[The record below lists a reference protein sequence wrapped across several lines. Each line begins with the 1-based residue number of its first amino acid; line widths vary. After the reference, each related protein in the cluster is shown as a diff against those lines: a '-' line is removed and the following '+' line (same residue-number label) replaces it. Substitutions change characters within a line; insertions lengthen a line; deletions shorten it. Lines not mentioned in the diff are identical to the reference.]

1 MAKIPRVQQILDLSI
16 ETVNK
21 MSAAELKKNVQIL
34 ASAANKRLARLGAT
48 EIGKVSPAYLSAAKR
63 SYTGAAGGKFGT
75 AGKSRNQLLNEFVAI
90 KSFMGL
96 KTSSVKGWTK
106 TLEKSF
112 ERANL
117 EFDKFAVDPE
127 KEKLLYSSLRKI
139 LELHPEYVDKKQG
152 YGSDSVKS
160 DLRRVIYNNDYAAEL
175 MSQVNEYRL
184 QQVAKSDAENETAN
198 ADKLKKMLKRS
209 KNKFVVDENGT
220 LIPVDTGE
228 PEDVLRIISMKAE
241 IEYEREEYSAKDD
254 EFFEL

>member
-1 MAKIPRVQQILDLSI
+1 M
-16 ETVNK
+16 
-21 MSAAELKKNVQIL
+21 
-34 ASAANKRLARLGAT
+34 
-48 EIGKVSPAYLSAAKR
+48 
-63 SYTGAAGGKFGT
+63 
-75 AGKSRNQLLNEFVAI
+75 
-90 KSFMGL
+90 
-96 KTSSVKGWTK
+96 
-106 TLEKSF
+106 
-112 ERANL
+112 
-117 EFDKFAVDPE
+117 
-127 KEKLLYSSLRKI
+127 LYSSLRKI

-184 QQVAKSDAENETAN
+184 QRIAENDAENKTSD
-198 ADKLKKMLKRS
+198 ADKLKKMLKGK

-241 IEYEREEYSAKDD
+241 MEYEREQYHFAE